1 MRFRGVPTARCPE
14 CGYELEVD
22 DDECPNCG
30 AIIGDY
36 EKDDGEEEFR

>member
-1 MRFRGVPTARCPE
+1 V
-14 CGYELEVD
+14 CGGEIAPD

-36 EKDDGEEEFR
+36 EKDDEGEGFD